1 MIHKLNIENQYGSLG
16 FEDGEWRDIGEIT
29 YDTRIRFK
37 YKKANKQTNKKKK
50 IQECLITNLYSD
62 NIIVLLGDCNYSEWT
77 CKNEY
82 LCI

>member
-1 MIHKLNIENQYGSLG
+1 MDLWVLKMVNGVILVKLHTILESVLNI
-16 FEDGEWRDIGEIT
+16 
-29 YDTRIRFK
+29 
-37 YKKANKQTNKKKK
+37 KKQTNKQTKKKK